1 MYLKQGDLFWGMGKD
16 FVQEAMEASEKLD
29 CNEGDFLFRQGAAAS
44 HFYILV
50 KGRVKLSI
58 GEDGPVVYIA
68 RHPGEIIGWSSII
81 GRDQYSASA
90 QCVDN
95 THLLKVQKEK
105 FLESLEKD
113 ADNERILY
121 KRLAEMLGN
130 RLVEI
135 YPNIV

>member
-16 FVQEAMEASEKLD
+16 FVQEAMEASAKLD
-29 CNEGDFLFRQGAAAS
+29 CNEGDFLFRQGATAS

-81 GRDQYSASA
+81 GRDLYSASA
-90 QCVDN
+90 QCVDD
-95 THLLKVQKEK
+95 THLLKVEKEK

>member
-1 MYLKQGDLFWGMGKD
+1 MYLKQGDLFWGMGKE
-16 FVQEAMEASEKLD
+16 FVQEAMQAAEKID
-29 CNEGDFLFRQGAAAS
+29 RHDGDYLFMGGDAAS

-58 GEDGPVVYIA
+58 GETGPVVYMA

-81 GRDQYSASA
+81 GRDLYSATA
-90 QCVDN
+90 QCVEP
-95 THLLKVQKEK
+95 THLVKVEKKK

-130 RLVEI
+130 RLIEL
-135 YPNIV
+135 YPNVV